1 MELFGN
7 FFTKQSGTIQ
17 LYCMKVVKKTLLDK
31 QPLFCGMLVSYIF
44 SAHHCKCF
52 WLNSSKVMLSDRSAL
67 LISAKRSSSVTS
79 TFGLG
84 NNQLIRFVLVVAI
97 IIPTDFF
104 RKSTNFSEIE
114 KSFSNYSIFF
124 FLCLFCCSSW
134 TSVSSGASIGVPACV
149 TFGSSCGTSVSTRRK
164 ISSLSMGRMS
174 ACHLKP

>member
-1 MELFGN
+1 MELFCN

-17 LYCMKVVKKTLLDK
+17 FYCMKVVEKTLLDK

-97 IIPTDFF
+97 IISTDFF
-104 RKSTNFSEIE
+104 AKVQTFLKSKRVSLIILFS
-114 KSFSNYSIFF
+114 
-124 FLCLFCCSSW
+124 
-134 TSVSSGASIGVPACV
+134 
-149 TFGSSCGTSVSTRRK
+149 SSC
-164 ISSLSMGRMS
+164 
-174 ACHLKP
+174 ACFVVPLGLQFHREFP